1 MHVLLCPLQLRL
13 SEVVEGTQQL
23 FVDLADSSDIFTA
36 QVTPHSFYNG
46 LSRKGVSYFLTYT

>member
-1 MHVLLCPLQLRL
+1 MLLCPLQLRL